1 MGQETAA
8 LEEEKLKSEL
18 SIIRK
23 DSLRAGERV
32 NLDKQ
37 LQERA
42 SKKKSCGQPVTSKT
56 CFECDLE
63 GQETAA
69 LEEEKLKSELS
80 IIRKDSL
87 RAGERVNL
95 DKQLQERASK
105 KK

>member
-1 MGQETAA
+1 MRNISKLKLIRSCDLKGQETAA

-42 SKKKSCGQPVTSKT
+42 SKKK
-56 CFECDLE
+56 
-63 GQETAA
+63 
-69 LEEEKLKSELS
+69 
-80 IIRKDSL
+80 
-87 RAGERVNL
+87 
-95 DKQLQERASK
+95 
-105 KK
+105 